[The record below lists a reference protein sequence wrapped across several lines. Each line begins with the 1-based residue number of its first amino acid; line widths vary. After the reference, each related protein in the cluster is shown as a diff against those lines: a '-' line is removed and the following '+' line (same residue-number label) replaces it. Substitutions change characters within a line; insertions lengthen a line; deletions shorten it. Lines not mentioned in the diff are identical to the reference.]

1 MVKSL
6 GPMEKPAARVD
17 VRVGDLRSGV
27 TATPQTAVGE
37 PVSEGV
43 GRIPGFV
50 NSYTYQEGDET
61 YLIDTGF
68 SRKAKPI
75 VRAFHH
81 ADVPLARVGKVLLT
95 HHHVDHMGGAAYLLQ
110 NTHAPLS
117 CHGDDAPFV
126 DGRVKAPMPLLMRL
140 LVHVR
145 PAPVAVAL
153 KEGDQVGSLTVL
165 HVPGH
170 TPGEVAFYH
179 PTRKILFSGDS
190 VVERKGRLTI
200 PAANFASNLDQA
212 VQSLARLRSLD
223 VELLLPGHGVPVTA
237 GVGPLLDDLI
247 KRAPTEILRRSTA

>member
-1 MVKSL
+1 MSEALIGEGVAT
-6 GPMEKPAARVD
+6 G
-17 VRVGDLRSGV
+17 VR
-27 TATPQTAVGE
+27 TTVGE
-37 PVSEGV
+37 SVAEGV

-50 NSYTYQEGDET
+50 NSYTYREGDEV

-68 SRKAKPI
+68 ARKAGPI
-75 VRAFHH
+75 VRAFQR
-81 ADVPLARVGKVLLT
+81 ASVPLDQVNKVLLT

-110 NTHAPLS
+110 NTHSPLS

-140 LVHVR
+140 FVR
-145 PAPVAVAL
+145 IHPAPVAAEL
-153 KEGDQVGSLTVL
+153 KEGDQIGSLTVL

-190 VVERKGRLTI
+190 VVERKGRLTM
-200 PAANFASNLDQA
+200 PAPNYASNLNQA
-212 VQSLARLRSLD
+212 VQSLARLRTLD

-237 GVGPLLDDLI
+237 SVGSLLDDLI
-247 KRAPTEILRRSTA
+247 QRAPAEFLRRPPG

>member
-1 MVKSL
+1 
-6 GPMEKPAARVD
+6 
-17 VRVGDLRSGV
+17 V
-27 TATPQTAVGE
+27 TAGTQTTVGE
-37 PVSEGV
+37 SVAEGV

-50 NSYTYQEGDET
+50 NSYTFQEGDET

-68 SRKAKPI
+68 AQRAKPI
-75 VRAFHH
+75 VRAFQR
-81 ADVPLARVGKVLLT
+81 ADVPLAGVSKILLT

-126 DGRVKAPMPLLMRL
+126 DGRVKAPMPLLMRV
-140 LVHVR
+140 LVRVHA
-145 PAPVAVAL
+145 APVAVAL

-179 PTRKILFSGDS
+179 RTRKILFSGDS
-190 VVERKGRLTI
+190 VVERKGRLTV
-200 PAANFASNLDQA
+200 PAAKFASNLNQA

-223 VELLLPGHGVPVTA
+223 VELLLPGHGVPVTSS
-237 GVGPLLDDLI
+237 VGPLLDDLI
-247 KRAPTEILRRSTA
+247 QRAPSEVLRRSSA

>member
-1 MVKSL
+1 M
-6 GPMEKPAARVD
+6 AAGAQST
-17 VRVGDLRSGV
+17 VG
-27 TATPQTAVGE
+27 Q

-50 NSYTYQEGDET
+50 NSYTYREGDET

-68 SRKAKPI
+68 ARRAKPI
-75 VRAFHH
+75 VRAFEH
-81 ADVPLARVGKVLLT
+81 AGVPLAKVSKVLLT

-117 CHGDDAPFV
+117 CHGDDAQFV

-140 LVHVR
+140 FVRVH

-153 KEGDQVGSLTVL
+153 KDGDRVGSLIVL

-170 TPGEVAFYH
+170 TPGEVALYH

-190 VVERKGRLTI
+190 VVEQKGRLTL
-200 PAANFASNLDQA
+200 PGSNFASNMDQA

-223 VELLLPGHGVPVTA
+223 VELLLPGHGVPVTTS
-237 GVGPLLDDLI
+237 VGSQLDDLI
-247 KRAPTEILRRSTA
+247 RRAPAEFLGRPTT